1 MSDVFA
7 LCDAAPIISLLL
19 LSDYESWL
27 YGPEE
32 NMPIVLQIIEN
43 NARLFHFYTVDF

>member
-19 LSDYESWL
+19 LSDYESWWCGL
-27 YGPEE
+27 GE
-32 NMPIVLQIIEN
+32 NMTIVLQISEN
-43 NARLFHFYTVDF
+43 NARLFHFYTDF

>member
-7 LCDAAPIISLLL
+7 LCNAAPIISLLL
-19 LSDYESWL
+19 LSDYEGWW
-27 YGPEE
+27 YGLEE
-32 NMPIVLQIIEN
+32 NLTIVSQINEN